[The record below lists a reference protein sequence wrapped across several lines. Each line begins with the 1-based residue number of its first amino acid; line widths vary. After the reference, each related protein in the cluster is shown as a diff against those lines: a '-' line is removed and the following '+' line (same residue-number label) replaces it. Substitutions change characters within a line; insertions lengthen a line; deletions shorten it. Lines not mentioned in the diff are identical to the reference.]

1 MRRLRNMLR
10 RGINRYFAELM
21 TVRWRKSG
29 AAPPPPHGFKQG
41 VIETYRTRFGLKIL
55 VETGTFRGDMVAAM
69 LDRFDEI
76 FSIEVFEPF
85 YRDATEEFSVH
96 PHVHIVL
103 GDSAAVMPAILS
115 QMKSP
120 GLFWLDG
127 HYSGEGTGRG
137 SEDTP
142 VIAELD
148 HIARHGRSGQVI
160 LIDDARLFVGA
171 NGYPTLE
178 QIRSWSKSHGFS
190 CCELADD
197 IIRIH

>member
-1 MRRLRNMLR
+1 MRLLRNLLR
-10 RGINRYFAELM
+10 RGINRYFADLL
-21 TVRWRKSG
+21 TARWRKSG
-29 AAPPPPHGFKQG
+29 ATPPPPHGFKQG
-41 VIETYRTRFGLKIL
+41 VIETYRARFGLKIL

-69 LDRFDEI
+69 LGLFDEI

-85 YRDATEEFSVH
+85 YRQASEEFGAY
-96 PHVHIVL
+96 PHVHIVF
-103 GDSAAVMPAILS
+103 GDSAQVMPAILS
-115 QMKSP
+115 QMNSP

-137 SEDTP
+137 SDDTP

-148 HIARHGRSGQVI
+148 HIAKLGRPGQVI
-160 LIDDARLFVGA
+160 LIDDARLFVGK

-178 QIRSWSKSHGFS
+178 QIRHWAGSHAFS
-190 CCELADD
+190 SCEVADD